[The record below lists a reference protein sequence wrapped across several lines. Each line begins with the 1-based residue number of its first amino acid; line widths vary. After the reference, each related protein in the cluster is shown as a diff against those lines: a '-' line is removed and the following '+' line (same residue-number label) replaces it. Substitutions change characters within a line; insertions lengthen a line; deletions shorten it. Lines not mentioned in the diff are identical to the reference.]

1 MRSRIYRMIAIVCA
15 VVGFVIF
22 TVLYFQKIE
31 GQFEQALA
39 EPRTLL
45 IFVFPFLPAIVLSW
59 LAERAQK
66 RFLDIIHANSD
77 QAAPPADGKQE

>member
-1 MRSRIYRMIAIVCA
+1 MIAIICA

-22 TVLYFQKIE
+22 TVLYFHKIE
-31 GQFEQALA
+31 GRFAEALA

-59 LAERAQK
+59 MAERAQK
-66 RFLDIIHANSD
+66 RFLDIVHAHTE
-77 QAAPPADGKQE
+77 AAPPAPDRQE